1 MIHQKQVLGLSHV
14 FRLGMLRKMD
24 GECLLAALSPKH
36 KMKSK
41 DSKKVSIILAN
52 DLNKDWVGR
61 GHGPM
66 GCQLWI
72 YIV

>member
-1 MIHQKQVLGLSHV
+1 
-14 FRLGMLRKMD
+14 MD

-41 DSKKVSIILAN
+41 DSKKVSITLAN
-52 DLNKDWVGR
+52 DLNKDWVGG